1 MGESL
6 LKLRATGFERTISSS
21 FRPLLFN
28 LVALYH
34 LKSLKRFEDF
44 QEKMEV
50 DEDVQFVEEFDGIE
64 RHLVLPGDLVTSHP
78 DFMRGH
84 GTFLSNESELIS
96 SVAGRVT
103 QINKLISVHAPRARF
118 VGETGDVVVGR
129 IMEVQVGQRRW
140 KVETSARLDSVL
152 LLNHINLPGGELRRK
167 TIEDEM
173 MMRSYFKEGDLIVS
187 EVQST
192 FQDGSLSL
200 HTRSLRYGRVGQGT
214 LVRVPPFLVER
225 CKTLFHN
232 LPSLG
237 IHLVLANNGY
247 IWISPSRTDEE
258 IEYGFDLSLEP
269 LPLTTRQ
276 SIARM
281 RNCIHIMK
289 SGKILLNLT
298 SCVKCYQESMEFQV
312 HQLLEERIIGLILTR
327 LRKKTRRLKP

>member
-1 MGESL
+1 MD
-6 LKLRATGFERTISSS
+6 K
-21 FRPLLFN
+21 
-28 LVALYH
+28 
-34 LKSLKRFEDF
+34 ED
-44 QEKMEV
+44 
-50 DEDVQFVEEFDGIE
+50 DVEFVEEFEGLE
-64 RHLVLPGDLVTSHP
+64 RHIVLPGDLVTTHSG
-78 DFMRGH
+78 FMRGH
-84 GTFLSNESELIS
+84 GTFLSPEGELIS
-96 SVAGRVT
+96 SVAGRVV

-129 IMEVQVGQRRW
+129 IIEVQVGQRRW
-140 KVETSARLDSVL
+140 KVETGARLDSIL

-173 MMRSYFKEGDLIVS
+173 MMRSYFKEDDLIVA

-214 LVRVPPFLVER
+214 LVKVPPFLVER
-225 CKTLFHN
+225 CKVLFHN
-232 LPSLG
+232 LPLIG

-269 LPLTTRQ
+269 LSSTTRQ

-281 RNCIHIMK
+281 RNCIHILK
-289 SGKILLNLT
+289 IGKILLNAN
-298 SCVKCYQESMEFQV
+298 SCTKCFEESMEFQV
-312 HQLLEERIIGLILTR
+312 RELLEERVIEKVLETLRQKAKR
-327 LRKKTRRLKP
+327 LVA

>member
-1 MGESL
+1 MDE
-6 LKLRATGFERTISSS
+6 
-21 FRPLLFN
+21 
-28 LVALYH
+28 
-34 LKSLKRFEDF
+34 
-44 QEKMEV
+44 
-50 DEDVQFVEEFDGIE
+50 DEDVKFVAEFEGLE
-64 RHLVLPGDLVTSHP
+64 RHIVLPGDLVTSHSS
-78 DFMRGH
+78 FMRGH
-84 GTFLSNESELIS
+84 GTFLSSDGELIS
-96 SVAGRVT
+96 SVAGRVS

-140 KVETSARLDSVL
+140 KVETGARLDSVL

-167 TIEDEM
+167 TTEDEM
-173 MMRSYFKEGDLIVS
+173 MMRTYFKEGDLIVA

-225 CKTLFHN
+225 CKVLFHN
-232 LPSLG
+232 MPELG

-258 IEYGFDLSLEP
+258 TEYGFDLSLDP
-269 LPLTTRQ
+269 LPLMTRQ

-289 SGKILLNLT
+289 VGKVLLNAS
-298 SCVKCYQESMEFQV
+298 SCTKCFEESMEFEV
-312 HQLLEERIIGLILTR
+312 RELLEEKVVQKVLRVLRQKTKRLT
-327 LRKKTRRLKP
+327 T